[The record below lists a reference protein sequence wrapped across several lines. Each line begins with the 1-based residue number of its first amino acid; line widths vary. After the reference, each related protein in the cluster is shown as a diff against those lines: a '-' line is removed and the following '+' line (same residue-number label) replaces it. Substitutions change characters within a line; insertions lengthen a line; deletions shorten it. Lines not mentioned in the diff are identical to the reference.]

1 MKKVFLLVCV
11 WALCAEQMH
20 AQGIGPHV
28 NEQVELMSILAKL
41 AGFPEYS
48 MDLAGQYSK
57 DIDAYFKDHKNH
69 EAVQYI
75 KELRQQYGIAYD
87 AVMSM
92 AIHLQQQEG
101 TLQLVTEEYSTL
113 EKRWQKV
120 DKEKF
125 LTLLNQFY
133 RDTRFREF
141 FTAHQEF
148 YAKGIQSYKENV
160 LTHFDVN
167 WYAAFYGK
175 EPQEHFSVIIGFCNG
190 GGNYGAERHIKDGM
204 KEVFAIVG
212 YYVNEEDKP
221 MYSKDYLP
229 TLVHEFNHSFVNYL
243 LTDSFPQ
250 YVESFEKIS
259 TEIMQLSLFAMQR
272 QAYGTWQT
280 IINESIVRAAVI
292 CYMLDKNYAKEE
304 VQAEIIEQ
312 VQRNFRWMPELVQV
326 LRQYEREQNKHH
338 SLENFYPHII
348 SFFEGYVEAENKR
361 LNAIWQD
368 SSAQ

>member
-1 MKKVFLLVCV
+1 MKRVFLLAFV
-11 WALCAEQMH
+11 WTLCIGHMR

-41 AGFPEYS
+41 ADFSEYN
-48 MDLAGQYSK
+48 MDLAGQYTK
-57 DIDAYFKDHKNH
+57 DIDAHFKKYKTH
-69 EAVQYI
+69 EAVQYM

-92 AIHLQQQEG
+92 AIHLQLKDKQI
-101 TLQLVTEEYSTL
+101 QLIDEEYTTL
-113 EKRWQKV
+113 EKRWNDV
-120 DKEKF
+120 DKGKF

-133 RDTRFREF
+133 VDTKFEEF
-141 FTAHQEF
+141 FAAHQAL
-148 YAKGIQSYKENV
+148 YDKGIQAYKENV

-167 WYAAFYGK
+167 WYADFYGK
-175 EPQEHFSVIIGFCNG
+175 EPQEEFSVIIGFCNG
-190 GGNYGAERHIKDGM
+190 GGNYGAERHIKNAA

-212 YYVNEEDKP
+212 YYVNEEEQP
-221 MYSKDYLP
+221 MYNKDYLP

-243 LTDSFPQ
+243 LSDRFPQ
-250 YVESFEKIS
+250 YVNAFEQIS

-292 CYMLDKNYAKEE
+292 CYMLDKNYPHEE
-304 VQAEIIEQ
+304 VQAELIEQ

-326 LRQYEREQNKHH
+326 LRQYEMEQDKYQT
-338 SLENFYPHII
+338 LENFYPHII
-348 SFFEGYVEAENKR
+348 FFFEDYVEAENKR
-361 LNAIWQD
+361 LNAIW
-368 SSAQ
+368 SE